1 MSNKQAQN
9 EYLASLWREH
19 RKTVELPKTSD
30 EAMQL
35 SYEAKTMLHWFY
47 DNSDDI
53 GMTTYAGGLRL
64 ARLDVGSYEDEARYL
79 AKRERLHNETQH

>member
-1 MSNKQAQN
+1 MSNKQDQN
-9 EYLASLWREH
+9 EYLASLWRAH
-19 RKTVELPKTSD
+19 RKTVDLPETYN

-47 DNSDDI
+47 DNSNDLNT
-53 GMTTYAGGLRL
+53 TTYAGGIRL

-79 AKRERLHNETQH
+79 AILEN